1 MSHIKKSINQ
11 FVYKFSEDELVK
23 ILIDKLRS
31 EHWEMPHKENT
42 EEVSLVRCDGEY
54 KLVFELKTERA
65 IVPLRKFKPAE
76 APTPVPHIESS
87 KELFEKTLAA
97 ERRELTEAALKEKLK
112 GNPAVAAKTFP
123 VARERKTNSV
133 NHMVREHEEL
143 VRKILAMNKS
153 FTNAQLVEEFGVG
166 YSTVIKI
173 TRDLLEQNKVRYTL
187 LPRPPGLR
195 GRDIRL
201 YAVVK

>member
-97 ERRELTEAALKEKLK
+97 ERRELMEAALKEKLK
-112 GNPAVAAKTFP
+112 GNPAIAAKTFP
-123 VARERKTNSV
+123 VARERLCSYLHPKTT
-133 NHMVREHEEL
+133 EHAEL
-143 VRKILAMNKS
+143 VQRTLAIAKS
-153 FTNAQLVEEFGVG
+153 FTNDELAEIIDVSRSTAERIIKELSIQGKIN
-166 YSTVIKI
+166 YS
-173 TRDLLEQNKVRYTL
+173 L
-187 LPRPPGLR
+187 LPRKYDR
-195 GRDIRL
+195 GRAKHL
-201 YAVVK
+201 YSIVK